1 LLCVLIAGFLV
12 REKRFVFW
20 LIALLIVVALNL
32 PLPATLAV
40 RAGMRSSVT
49 PFQNT
54 MSLVVFRMRNI
65 FSGVGRSAQIAIEKR
80 ELEIEVATLRS
91 ELLRLK
97 RFKDE
102 NCALR
107 RQLGF
112 AVLSPRKLL
121 LSEVISRGDIS
132 GWWHTLR
139 LNKGFDAGVERG
151 MAVISNDGL
160 VGRVASVTKRT
171 CDVLLIIDS
180 GCKVACKVVRN
191 GAFGI
196 MQGSGIAMDG
206 GISMEMLASVKPAV
220 LDYVSTEH
228 ELQPRDIIH
237 TSGLGNVFPEGLPVG
252 RLGAIKMDSSG
263 LYQQAEVI
271 PSADIDRLKYAF
283 IVVE

>member
-1 LLCVLIAGFLV
+1 M

-40 RAGMRSSVT
+40 RAGMHNSVA

-54 MSLVVFRMRNI
+54 MSLVVFRMRSM
-65 FSGVGRSAQIAIEKR
+65 FSGLGRSTKIVFEKR

-91 ELLRLK
+91 DLLRLEQ
-97 RFKDE
+97 FEDE
-102 NCALR
+102 NRALR

-139 LNKGFDAGVERG
+139 LNKGSNAGVEVG
-151 MAVISNDGL
+151 MAVISTDGL
-160 VGRVASVTKRT
+160 VGRVASITKRT

-206 GISMEMLASVKPAV
+206 NVSMEMLASVKPAV

-228 ELQPRDIIH
+228 ELQPRDVIH
-237 TSGLGNVFPEGLPVG
+237 TSGLGNVFPEGLQVG
-252 RLGAIKMDSSG
+252 RIGGVKMDPSG